1 MENIKIKDYDND
13 IIRFWWST
21 WTVWEIIKR
30 SYFSIKELKT
40 LREEKT
46 AGLEIIRI
54 EVYL

>member
-1 MENIKIKDYDND
+1 LENIKIKDYDND